1 MPFPVSVIILA
12 AGLGTRMQSNHP
24 KVMHSVGGRPMLSS
38 VLELTKGLDAA
49 RTIVVASPENQ
60 AELHRA
66 FPDVAFAIQEKPFGT
81 GHAVRVGVEALSAQL
96 QNPFDEDILVLCGD
110 APLVPLAC
118 LQEMRAIKAKTQAAV
133 VVLAMSP
140 PDPKAYG
147 RLRLGKTGDVLE
159 IIEAKDVADRDL
171 TLTSQKP
178 LCNAGVLLLDGKAA
192 LPLLKK
198 LTPNN
203 RAQEYYLTDVVTLA
217 VEAGLGCRYV
227 KGPWESLLGVNSRE
241 DLALVEAVFQQQART
256 KLMAQGVTLVDPSTV
271 YLSFDT
277 VAEKDVTIHPFVT
290 IGPGVILGEGAEVF
304 SFSHLSQATLGAHT
318 KVGPFCRLR
327 DRVELYERV
336 EVGNFVEIKESVLK
350 AGSKAKHLSYVGN
363 STIGAKTNI
372 GAGAVTCN
380 YDGHGKHA
388 TYIGDNVMVGANTS
402 LIAPLTIGDG
412 ALIGAGSTLTQGVPP
427 HALAVSRNEQKTI
440 PEGAKRFHRKKKI

>member
-1 MPFPVSVIILA
+1 
-12 AGLGTRMQSNHP
+12 
-24 KVMHSVGGRPMLSS
+24 
-38 VLELTKGLDAA
+38 
-49 RTIVVASPENQ
+49 
-60 AELHRA
+60 
-66 FPDVAFAIQEKPFGT
+66 
-81 GHAVRVGVEALSAQL
+81 
-96 QNPFDEDILVLCGD
+96 
-110 APLVPLAC
+110 
-118 LQEMRAIKAKTQAAV
+118 AIKAKTQAAV

-178 LCNAGVLLLDGKAA
+178 LCNAGVLLLDGNAA

-203 RAQEYYLTDVVTLA
+203 RAQEYYLTDVVKLA
-217 VEAGLGCRYV
+217 VEAGFGCRYV
-227 KGPWESLLGVNSRE
+227 EGPWESLQGVNSRE
-241 DLALVEAVFQQQART
+241 DLALVEAIFQQQARA

-290 IGPGVILGEGAEVF
+290 LGPGVTLGEGSEIL

-327 DRVELYERV
+327 RGAELHERV

-350 AGSKAKHLSYVGN
+350 PGSKVKHLSYLGN
-363 STIGAKTNI
+363 STIGTKANI
-372 GAGAVTCN
+372 GAGTITCN
-380 YDGHGKHA
+380 YDGHEKHA
-388 TYIGDNVMVGANTS
+388 TYIGDGVMVGANTS
-402 LIAPLTIGDG
+402 LIAPITLGEG
-412 ALIGAGSTLTQGVPP
+412 ALVAAGSVLTQGVPP
-427 HALAVSRNEQKTI
+427 HALAVSRSEQKTI
-440 PEGAKRFHRKKKI
+440 PEGAKRFRQKKKI